1 MTTGFIDQRMS
12 VRVASGFIGGPE
24 WSTNINT
31 LASGRESRNKL
42 WQYPRHHYTANV
54 GAFTAA
60 DIQELRAIFYT
71 CAGQWG
77 AFRFQDLVDFNA
89 VSESFPVAVGT
100 LTPAQLIKTYT
111 FGPQSAVRQIQAPV
125 SGSVTVLDSDGITSI
140 AGTCDYT
147 TGLFTPTSNWPHST
161 AIWSGKFD
169 VWVRFMSDYG
179 SFTAVRPE
187 LLTADIELL
196 EVGV

>member
-12 VRVASGFIGGPE
+12 VRVASGFVGGPE
-24 WSTNINT
+24 WSTNIQT
-31 LASGRESRNKL
+31 LGSGRESRNKQ
-42 WQYPRHHYTANV
+42 WQYPKHHYTANV
-54 GAFTAA
+54 GAFTAD
-60 DIQELRAIFYT
+60 DIQELRSIFYV

-77 AFRFQDLVDFNA
+77 AFRFQDPVDFKADGEFIA
-89 VSESFPVAVGT
+89 VEAGT
-100 LTPAQLIKTYT
+100 KTPAQLTKTYA
-111 FGPQSAVRQIQAPV
+111 FGLQQAMRKIQAPV
-125 SGSVTVLDSDGITSI
+125 AGSVLMFDNDGVTAI

-147 TGLFTPTSNWPHST
+147 TGLFTPTANWPHAT
-161 AIWSGKFD
+161 AAWSGKFD

-179 SFTAVRPE
+179 SFTAIRPE

>member
-24 WSTNINT
+24 WSTNVQT

-42 WQYPRHHYTANV
+42 WQYPKHHYTANV
-54 GAFTAA
+54 GAFTPD
-60 DIQELRAIFYT
+60 DIQELRSIFYV

-77 AFRFQDLVDFNA
+77 AFRFQDLVDYRAEDEPFA
-89 VSESFPVAVGT
+89 VAVGT
-100 LTPAQLIKTYT
+100 KTPAQLTKTYT
-111 FGPQSAVRQIQAPV
+111 FGLQQAVRQIQAPV
-125 SGSVTVLDSDGITSI
+125 AGSVTIVDTDGTTPI

-147 TGLFTPTSNWPHST
+147 TGLFTPTDNWPHAS
-161 AIWSGKFD
+161 ALWSGRFD

-179 SFTAVRPE
+179 SFTAIRPE

-196 EVGV
+196 EVSV

>member
-24 WSTNINT
+24 WSTNIQT
-31 LASGRESRNKL
+31 LGNGRESRNRQWL
-42 WQYPRHHYTANV
+42 YPKHHYTANV

-60 DIQELRAIFYT
+60 DRDELRSMFYV

-77 AFRFQDLVDFNA
+77 AFRFRDLVDYRASGEFIT
-89 VSESFPVAVGT
+89 VDVGT
-100 LTPAQLIKTYT
+100 KTPAQLTKTYS
-111 FGPQSAVRQIQAPV
+111 FGGQAVSRKIQAPV
-125 SGSVTVLDSDGITSI
+125 AGTVTVFDNDGTTPI
-140 AGTCDYT
+140 AGTCDYA
-147 TGLFTPTSNWPHST
+147 TGLFTPTNNWPHTT
-161 AIWSGKFD
+161 AQWSGQFD

-179 SFTAVRPE
+179 AFTAIRAD

-196 EVGV
+196 EVIL